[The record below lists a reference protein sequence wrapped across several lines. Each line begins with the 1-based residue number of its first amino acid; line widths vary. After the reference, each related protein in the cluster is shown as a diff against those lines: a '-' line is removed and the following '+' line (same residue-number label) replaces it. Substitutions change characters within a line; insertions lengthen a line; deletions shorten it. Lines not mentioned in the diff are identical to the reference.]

1 MREKFKQVQL
11 SIVPPLIIFW
21 KRVPEQWSKALLHLE
36 GLARKFG
43 NDSFSIKQKDTAKS
57 LTNISQKKKIDK
69 QCTKMLD
76 KFTINLLTTMA
87 MLN

>member
-36 GLARKFG
+36 RLARKFG
-43 NDSFSIKQKDTAKS
+43 NDSFSIKQKYTPKS
-57 LTNISQKKKIDK
+57 LTNISQKKKD
-69 QCTKMLD
+69 
-76 KFTINLLTTMA
+76 
-87 MLN
+87 

>member
-36 GLARKFG
+36 RLARKFG
-43 NDSFSIKQKDTAKS
+43 NDSFSIKQKDTPKS
-57 LTNISQKKKIDK
+57 LTNISQKIDK